1 MELPIPKSSGEWH
14 IPIRCNEHMT
24 DDAVPSVRTALRSAI
39 THAMK
44 QRDREAT
51 AVYRIAL
58 AAIDNAEAVPM
69 GSEHRA
75 GAIESSAV
83 GVGQTDAPR
92 RLLSEQDMIQI
103 VWNEAEILRETADS
117 LTDMHPEAA
126 RQRLRDAALLQT
138 LLDGTVI
145 GG

>member
-1 MELPIPKSSGEWH
+1 
-14 IPIRCNEHMT
+14 MT
-24 DDAVPSVRTALRSAI
+24 DDGAPSVRTALRRAI

-83 GVGQTDAPR
+83 GVGRTEAQR
-92 RLLSEQDMIQI
+92 RLLSEQDMIRI
-103 VWNEAEILRETADS
+103 VASEAQGLRDTAES
-117 LTDMHPEAA
+117 LADTHPEAA
-126 RQRLRDAALLQT
+126 RQRLDDARLLQT
-138 LLDGTVI
+138 LLDGPVLD
-145 GG
+145 G